1 MRTINPVKFCLLDFK
16 KTEMQTIEDI
26 TKEIS
31 KIPHPAINLSL
42 TELGIVQDIELYE
55 KSVIIT
61 FVFPFPDIPIG
72 EKLINS
78 VKQVVD
84 SLGLQL
90 EYIVRVM
97 KKEEKEAFLRME
109 KEAWKGL

>member
-1 MRTINPVKFCLLDFK
+1 
-16 KTEMQTIEDI
+16 MQTIENI

-61 FVFPFPDIPIG
+61 FAFPFPDIPIG
-72 EKLINS
+72 DKLIAS
-78 VKQVVD
+78 VKQVVE
-84 SLGLQL
+84 SLGFQL

-97 KKEEKEAFLRME
+97 KKEEKDTFLQME

>member
-1 MRTINPVKFCLLDFK
+1 
-16 KTEMQTIEDI
+16 MQTIENI

-61 FVFPFPDIPIG
+61 FAFPFADIPIG
-72 EKLINS
+72 DKLIAS
-78 VKQVVD
+78 VKQVVE
-84 SLGLQL
+84 SLGFQL

-97 KKEEKEAFLRME
+97 KKEEKDTFLQME